1 MGVDAQMILEKVQS
15 KAGPTVIISDDYAV
29 RDRAEAERIMAE
41 QNSIA
46 HMMMHRR
53 FARTAQARE
62 DLEYGDSN
70 DMV

>member
-1 MGVDAQMILEKVQS
+1 MILEKVQS

-29 RDRAEAERIMAE
+29 RDRVEAERIMAE

-46 HMMMHRR
+46 RRMMHKR
-53 FARTAQARE
+53 FKATAQARE

>member
-62 DLEYGDSN
+62 DMEYGDCN

>member
-1 MGVDAQMILEKVQS
+1 MILAEVKS

-29 RDRAEAERIMAE
+29 RDQAEAERIMAE

-46 HMMMHRR
+46 HRMMHKR

-62 DLEYGDSN
+62 DIEYDGVVHDES
-70 DMV
+70 V